1 MQKAGNYSNGM
12 QRKASW
18 KFIETVIWNTS
29 AHLTHTQLNAED
41 QRNQNAE
48 FTDKQEFK

>member
-1 MQKAGNYSNGM
+1 
-12 QRKASW
+12 
-18 KFIETVIWNTS
+18 VIWNTS